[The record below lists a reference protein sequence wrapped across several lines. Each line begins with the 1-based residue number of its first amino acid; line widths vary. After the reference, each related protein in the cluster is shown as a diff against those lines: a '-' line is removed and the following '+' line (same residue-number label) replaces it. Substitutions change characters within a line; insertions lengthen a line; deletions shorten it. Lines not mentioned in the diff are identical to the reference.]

1 MKRSSVLL
9 CALASVIALVAIAAL
24 TPLVEG
30 QTPKRGG
37 ILHSVLIEDPPGLLI
52 HESATVSSEETDRL
66 IDQQSQELD
75 RNKRFK
81 ITSVIQKKLEAD
93 VARPMLGWRKE
104 HFVQWPYV
112 RNLVPH
118 NSLYNYARMQE
129 VWLDK

>member
-66 IDQQSQELD
+66 IDQQSLSWIE
-75 RNKRFK
+75 
-81 ITSVIQKKLEAD
+81 TSASRSPQSSRRSS
-93 VARPMLGWRKE
+93 RPTWRD
-104 HFVQWPYV
+104 PCSAGV
-112 RNLVPH
+112 R
-118 NSLYNYARMQE
+118 STSCSGRT
-129 VWLDK
+129 